1 MRVEQYNVFIL
12 IQSIPINMKEERNL
26 EDRLKTQE
34 SQITFWKDQKYWYF
48 VIINAKMFPVEKHKN
63 WKKIFKK
70 IKKIKVFGE
79 KTYFL
84 A

>member
-34 SQITFWKDQKYWYF
+34 SQITF
-48 VIINAKMFPVEKHKN
+48 
-63 WKKIFKK
+63 
-70 IKKIKVFGE
+70 
-79 KTYFL
+79 
-84 A
+84 

>member
-26 EDRLKTQE
+26 EDRLKTQK
-34 SQITFWKDQKYWYF
+34 SQITFWKDQEYWYF

-63 WKKIFKK
+63 WKKNILKNKKRKVLGKNPIF
-70 IKKIKVFGE
+70 
-79 KTYFL
+79 
-84 A
+84 